1 MSELSWNTIDELRN
15 IFIKKYQDSELGS
28 ELEKA
33 CSEEYELVRDYN
45 GSQILELLQNVDDA
59 CDETE
64 KHTNKSKDVVVKIV
78 FNNNLLEAGNTGTS
92 LKSSRHFALTGR
104 LNSRSVVELLN

>member
-45 GSQILELLQNVDDA
+45 GRQILELLQNVDDA

-64 KHTNKSKDVVVKIV
+64 KHTNKSKNVVVKIV

-92 LKSSRHFALTGR
+92 LKSSRHFASTGR
-104 LNSRSVVELLN
+104 LNSRSVVGLLN

>member
-45 GSQILELLQNVDDA
+45 GRQILELLQNVDDA

-78 FNNNLLEAGNTGTS
+78 FSGVKRVCSGKDAGFFNWFFNTI
-92 LKSSRHFALTGR
+92 RNPQAMP
-104 LNSRSVVELLN
+104 VVR